1 MRSDHSVL
9 LFYRTWKR
17 KLIDT
22 IAYFIK
28 IFQFTPITTLMA
40 MNLKWSQQFQ
50 NYLAGFEDKYETAHS
65 QMSPLGFALSQKILP
80 MDQYLKWAQSAYHLP
95 VINEE
100 YFNTHLPS
108 VDDWKAWKSE
118 FQWSEEIVPIGLWDG
133 HVLVACL
140 EIPARF
146 PASFYPI
153 FLLADFKHIQRTY
166 QFYINSEKGSE
177 SASKKI
183 QEMIKSQPTHIQPV
197 ANHPNARTSP
207 NSFELDTDENIE
219 EQPLSLNIEEE
230 QPEGLNFKM
239 ESLTP
244 QSQEMTF
251 QKSPKS
257 SPSEISFE
265 NLDILSTP
273 AREEISLKFTNVDVN
288 SSSKKIIKDGNT
300 GFTNTNL
307 TSVGNMTSVS
317 NTNLPAS
324 IQNEIN
330 NGLPYFIAIKKDN
343 PSNFETV
350 TQGFFTNTSNLF
362 KKSILIAVD
371 PSELYAIPVSW
382 SDTITPRSKD
392 LEKLDLN
399 EPSIFKTVASTLKS
413 YHGYIVLNESNEK
426 FFEFWNQGQVPG
438 NITMAP
444 LIVRNKLVGM
454 WMGLGESNTYNWS
467 VLKQM
472 ETKGKE
478 MGEAFS
484 NMFKDSKA
492 SAA

>member
-9 LFYRTWKR
+9 LFYRTSKR

-22 IAYFIK
+22 TAYFIK
-28 IFQFTPITTLMA
+28 IFQFVPITTLMA

-50 NYLAGFEDKYETAHS
+50 NYLADFENKYKSAQS
-65 QMSPLGFALSQKILP
+65 PLSPLGFALSQKIIP
-80 MDQYLKWAQSAYHLP
+80 MDQYLKWAQTAYHLP
-95 VINEE
+95 VINDD

-108 VDDWKAWKSE
+108 VEDWKTWKSE
-118 FQWSEEIVPIGLWDG
+118 FQWNEEIVPIGLWDG

-166 QFYINSEKGSE
+166 QFYVNSEKGSE

-183 QEMIKSQPTHIQPV
+183 KEMIGEPAKTQATAPQKPV
-197 ANHPNARTSP
+197 SKKPEI
-207 NSFELDTDENIE
+207 FELE
-219 EQPLSLNIEEE
+219 ESDATEAHAVSLNIPEE
-230 QPEGLNFKM
+230 QPEGLNFSI
-239 ESLTP
+239 EALSTHTP
-244 QSQEMTF
+244 ETIA
-251 QKSPKS
+251 PKPTATT
-257 SPSEISFE
+257 PSEISFD

-273 AREEISLKFTNVDVN
+273 QKEEISLKFTNVEV
-288 SSSKKIIKDGNT
+288 SSPGKKIIKDNNT
-300 GFTNTNL
+300 GFTNTNM

-317 NTNLPAS
+317 NTNLPTS
-324 IQNEIN
+324 IQSEIN
-330 NGLPYFIAIKKDN
+330 KGLPYFIAIKKDN
-343 PSNFETV
+343 PTNFETV
-350 TQGFFTNTSNLF
+350 TQGFFSKAANLF
-362 KKSILIAVD
+362 AKSILVAVD
-371 PSELYAIPVSW
+371 PSELHAVPVSW
-382 SDTITPRSKD
+382 TDTITPRSKD

-438 NITMAP
+438 NITMVP

-467 VLKQM
+467 TLKQM
-472 ETKGKE
+472 EAKGKE
-478 MGEAFS
+478 MCETFS
-484 NMFKDSKA
+484 NMFKDSKS